1 MCRSIDGTIAHFSR
15 PWSRFRQAGS
25 PPEEVPADAET
36 VERLIATARRHIAS
50 ATTNADSDPEG
61 ALALAYDAARKTATA
76 LLGHQG
82 LRPTSAG
89 GHIAVVEPINA
100 QFPGVEGLKSIDRL
114 RRRRNQAEYPDPR
127 DYDPVTKDEVDDA
140 IAAASAC
147 VNAAE
152 TNPRPPACK
161 ADRRP
166 SGRLSERVAEC
177 CRVSPGP
184 ARSSWSV
191 GVRPS
196 E

>member
-1 MCRSIDGTIAHFSR
+1 MTVTSR
-15 PWSRFRQAGS
+15 RFLPTRKPSTG
-25 PPEEVPADAET
+25 
-36 VERLIATARRHIAS
+36 LIATARRHIES
-50 ATTNADSDPEG
+50 ATTSAGSDPEG

-89 GHIAVVEPINA
+89 GHIALVEAINA

-152 TNPRPPACK
+152 KLLDVPQLGLFR
-161 ADRRP
+161 
-166 SGRLSERVAEC
+166 
-177 CRVSPGP
+177 
-184 ARSSWSV
+184 
-191 GVRPS
+191 
-196 E
+196 